1 MNLENMSIEELK
13 QLKEI
18 IDSFIDYSQ
27 SAIIK
32 NNFIESFYKYSIADD
47 VRHTLYGN
55 YKLFGA
61 KSFRLTSNH
70 PNLLNMPSTGSIYA
84 KPVKRCLTAK
94 DGFIFYVVD
103 LAALEDRVVANL
115 SRDTNKCS
123 IFLDGVDGHCL
134 NSYYYFKEEIEAE
147 LPREDD
153 EELITYI
160 KRYYQA
166 VEDGNKTLK
175 AIRQKSKQPT
185 FGMSYGA
192 FPKKL
197 MMYLK
202 CTIEEAQK
210 VFDRYHN
217 ELYPGISEF
226 RDTVK
231 QVAIEQGRIHLGLGC
246 YMNTSDPEKE
256 IRTIF
261 NACSQFWSILT
272 LLTVNKMH
280 HLIKE
285 KGYQNDIK
293 IVSSIYDSIYL
304 HIRDDATIIKWV
316 NDTIIP
322 ILTVDFIEDI
332 IVHNEAEGEI
342 GYNWYDTVK
351 INNNASL
358 DEIESARLK
367 AQDLI
372 TSQNTQTI

>member
-1 MNLENMSIEELK
+1 MSVEELK
-13 QLKEI
+13 SLKEI
-18 IDSFIDYSQ
+18 IDSFIDFSN

-32 NNFIESFYKYSIADD
+32 NNFIESFYKYTIDGI
-47 VRHTLYGN
+47 LYGN

-70 PNLLNMPSTGSIYA
+70 PNLLNLPSSGSIYA
-84 KPVKRCLTAK
+84 KPVKRCFTAE
-94 DGFIFYVVD
+94 DGWIFYVVD
-103 LAALEDRVVANL
+103 LSALEDRVVANL

-147 LPREDD
+147 LPREDN

-256 IRTIF
+256 VRTIF

-272 LLTVNKMH
+272 LLTINKMH
-280 HLIKE
+280 HLIRE
-285 KGYQNDIK
+285 KGYENDIK
-293 IVSSIYDSIYL
+293 VVSSIYDSIYL
-304 HIRDDATIIKWV
+304 HMKCDAELIKWV

-322 ILTVDFIEDI
+322 ILTTDFLKDT
-332 IVHNEAEGEI
+332 IVSNEAEGEI
-342 GYNWYDTVK
+342 GLNWYDTVK
-351 INNNASL
+351 VHNNANIQ
-358 DEIESARLK
+358 EIEAAIQK
-367 AQDLI
+367 AYEI
-372 TSQNTQTI
+372 VE

>member
-1 MNLENMSIEELK
+1 MNLENMSVEELK

-47 VRHTLYGN
+47 VRHTLYGSL
-55 YKLFGA
+55 KLFGA

-70 PNLLNMPSTGSIYA
+70 PNLLNIPSTGSIYA
-84 KPVKRCLTAK
+84 KPVKRCFTAK

-103 LAALEDRVVANL
+103 LAALEDRVIANL
-115 SRDTNKCS
+115 SEDKNKCS

-134 NSYYYFKEEIEAE
+134 NSYAYYKEEIETE
-147 LPREDD
+147 LPRLPD
-153 EELITYI
+153 ENDIDYI
-160 KRYYQA
+160 KRYHQE
-166 VEDGNKTLK
+166 VEDGNRTLK
-175 AIRQKSKQPT
+175 AIRQKSKPNT
-185 FGMSYGA
+185 FLLSYGGY
-192 FPKKL
+192 PKKL
-197 MMYLK
+197 ARNAKIPLEK
-202 CTIEEAQK
+202 AQEI
-210 VFDRYHN
+210 FDNYHN
-217 ELYPGISEF
+217 VLYTGISLMREKVLQ
-226 RDTVK
+226 TAV
-231 QVAIEQGRIHLGLGC
+231 EQGRIHLGLGC

-280 HLIKE
+280 YLIKE

-304 HIRDDATIIKWV
+304 HVRDDAAIIKWV

-322 ILTVDFIEDI
+322 ILTVDFIKDI

-342 GYNWYDTVK
+342 SYNWYDTVK
-351 INNNASL
+351 INNNANL

-372 TSQNTQTI
+372 ASQNI